1 LSIDFRIIAAM
12 PRQAVD
18 RPRLRRHR
26 NQAVYRSISRLLR
39 AYNRRLVD
47 ELHRRGFEDF
57 SPAFPPLLSNLDA
70 AGSHIG
76 TLARRAGVT
85 RQAAG
90 QLLRQIE
97 SCGYVDCLDSPN
109 DTRATLVAF
118 TARGRALLANVLDIV
133 ADLDRE
139 YAEALGTAAFDEVR
153 DRLFAMAEKADP
165 GGALVG
171 GE

>member
-1 LSIDFRIIAAM
+1 MAA
-12 PRQAVD
+12 RTVVD

-26 NQAVYRSISRLLR
+26 NQALYRSISRLLR

-47 ELHRRGFEDF
+47 ELHARGFADF

-70 AGSHIG
+70 GGSHIG
-76 TLARRAGVT
+76 ALARRAGVT

-97 SCGYVDCLDSPN
+97 ACGYVACLDSPH
-109 DTRATLVAF
+109 DTRATMVTF
-118 TARGRALLANVLDIV
+118 TPRGRAMLAHVLDIIG
-133 ADLDRE
+133 DLDRE
-139 YAEALGTAAFDEVR
+139 YAAALGAAAFDGVR
-153 DRLFAMAEKADP
+153 DSLFAMAEAADP
-165 GGALVG
+165 GGALVS

>member
-1 LSIDFRIIAAM
+1 M
-12 PRQAVD
+12 PRHAVD
-18 RPRLRRHR
+18 RPRLRRYR
-26 NQAVYRSISRLLR
+26 NQAIYRSISRLLR
-39 AYNRRLVD
+39 AYNRRLVE
-47 ELHRRGFEDF
+47 ELHRRGFADF

-70 AGSHIG
+70 EGSHIG

-97 SCGYVDCLDSPN
+97 ACGYVERLASPH
-109 DTRATLVAF
+109 DTRATMVMF
-118 TARGRALLANVLDIV
+118 TPRGRTMLANVLEIV
-133 ADLDRE
+133 GALDRE
-139 YAEALGTAAFDEVR
+139 YAAELGAGGFDELR
-153 DRLFAMAEKADP
+153 DRLFAMAERADP

>member
-1 LSIDFRIIAAM
+1 M
-12 PRQAVD
+12 PRTPVD
-18 RPRLRRHR
+18 RPRLRRYR
-26 NQAVYRSISRLLR
+26 NQALYRSISRLLR
-39 AYNRRLVD
+39 AYNRRLID

-70 AGSHIG
+70 EGTHIG
-76 TLARRAGVT
+76 TLAGRAGVT

-97 SCGYVDCLDSPN
+97 ACGYIERRPSPH
-109 DTRATLVAF
+109 DPRATMVRF
-118 TARGRALLANVLDIV
+118 TARGRAMLANVLEIV
-133 ADLDRE
+133 AALDRE
-139 YAEALGTAAFDEVR
+139 YAGALGAAAFEDLR
-153 DRLFAMAEKADP
+153 DRLFTMAERADP